1 MANAEILGDQEKS
14 KDLDQVTI
22 NLILIYNI
30 IIQKPTL
37 YDTIVTS
44 HATSVIHPTAPIG
57 KANIIADSAVAD
69 QFGALG
75 KRLPPGS
82 FSSKVQIAD
91 LHLNEKGFGEMEKP
105 VFITKS
111 QKKIENKNIP
121 IVGNSQPISNTIEH
135 AAQLDTKTI
144 KQNLKALK
152 NKKRDDKL
160 NVLTKSK
167 KILLKEANIV
177 KKSILKET
185 TNLLTAKS

>member
-1 MANAEILGDQEKS
+1 
-14 KDLDQVTI
+14 
-22 NLILIYNI
+22 
-30 IIQKPTL
+30 
-37 YDTIVTS
+37 
-44 HATSVIHPTAPIG
+44 
-57 KANIIADSAVAD
+57 
-69 QFGALG
+69 
-75 KRLPPGS
+75 
-82 FSSKVQIAD
+82 
-91 LHLNEKGFGEMEKP
+91 MEKP